1 MKIYVIWL
9 VGVILWNFSYPEATP
24 FLDVVAA
31 ILLPF
36 FSLVLKK
43 YLQ

>member
-1 MKIYVIWL
+1 MKIYIIWL
-9 VGVILWNFSYPEATP
+9 VGVIFWNFGYPEATP

-31 ILLPF
+31 ILLSF